1 MVDLEWGI
9 SKEEREIGI
18 ATSEFK
24 SKELQKCHDVS
35 VGPSFVV
42 CIFFSYSIY
51 RVFKKIILH

>member
-42 CIFFSYSIY
+42 GIFFSY
-51 RVFKKIILH
+51 